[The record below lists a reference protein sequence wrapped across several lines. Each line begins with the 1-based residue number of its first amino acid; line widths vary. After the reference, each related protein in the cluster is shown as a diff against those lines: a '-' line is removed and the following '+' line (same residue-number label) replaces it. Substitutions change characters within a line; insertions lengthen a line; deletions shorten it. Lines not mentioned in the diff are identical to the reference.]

1 MTAQGGSAARW
12 LTAERLVD
20 LVRTEPAI
28 TRAAAAQALGIGSGA
43 ATELLARLRAAELL
57 DEVPAPAQG
66 RGRPT
71 TMLRPHPNGPL
82 VVAAELSSTGW
93 RVATADITGEPV
105 VEASSS
111 RLYRDPRRVLR
122 NIGAAIGE
130 VYARTPARIRAVSVS
145 AAGTVSDGRLVQVT
159 PRGWLHTDLSHL
171 TSALPDDVDLPVF
184 VGNDATLTGLAEAR
198 TGSARGVGTALH
210 LIIAVGLGG
219 ALIVDG
225 APAAGA
231 HGAAGEY
238 GHIPFG
244 RHDEPCACGASGCW
258 DRDIDGRALARH
270 RGDPEPK
277 NPLTYAHD
285 VLERVRSEAGRRSK
299 AQGEA
304 STRRAVEAVAT
315 SLGRGIAGL
324 VNLHDP
330 DAITIG
336 GLAPLIR
343 AAATAAFDD
352 AYHGG
357 LMSFRKQA
365 PPPVL
370 DGVHGDDGPLRGA
383 ALFGVDQIVSADRL
397 AEWAMR

>member
-28 TRAAAAQALGIGSGA
+28 TRAAAAQALGISSGA
-43 ATELLARLRAAELL
+43 ATDLLARLRAAELL

-71 TMLRPHPNGPL
+71 TTLRPHPNGPL

-111 RLYRDPRRVLR
+111 RLYRDPRRLLR
-122 NIGAAIGE
+122 TIGAAIGE
-130 VYARTPARIRAVSVS
+130 VYARSPARIRAISVSV
-145 AAGTVSDGRLVQVT
+145 AGTVSDGRLVQVT

-171 TSALPDDVDLPVF
+171 TSALPDDVDLPVV
-184 VGNDATLTGLAEAR
+184 VGNDATLAGLAEAR

-285 VLERVRSEAGRRSK
+285 VLEQFRSRSSDD
-299 AQGEA
+299 A
-304 STRRAVEAVAT
+304 STHRAVEAVAT
-315 SLGRGIAGL
+315 ALGRGIAGL

-336 GLAPLIR
+336 GLAPPIR
-343 AAATAAFDD
+343 AAATSAFDD

-357 LMSFRKQA
+357 LMSFRKKA

-370 DGVHGDDGPLRGA
+370 DGIHGDDGPLHGA

-397 AEWAMR
+397 ADWATR